1 MGVEVVCVENKLQLQ
16 AGICREST
24 SAFRSGEVEVVEIPS
39 MSSAPT
45 PGRLLFL
52 FLTAHGLAPTTG
64 AECPFDLGKAL
75 ADFYGGIS
83 PPGILIPGTRL
94 QSAITAA
101 STPELG
107 LRMHF
112 HRGLR
117 IWLVLSC
124 FGLAIRRLGSR
135 LFAPRRI
142 LVSAA
147 DGASFI
153 SGWQP
158 C

>member
-1 MGVEVVCVENKLQLQ
+1 
-16 AGICREST
+16 
-24 SAFRSGEVEVVEIPS
+24 

-52 FLTAHGLAPTTG
+52 LRTARGLAPTAG
-64 AECPFDLGKAL
+64 AEPPFDMGKVL
-75 ADFYGGIS
+75 ADIYGGIS

-112 HRGLR
+112 HRGLTT
-117 IWLVLSC
+117 WLVWSC
-124 FGLAIRRLGSR
+124 FGLTIRRVGSR

-142 LVSAA
+142 LFFRDRRRLRFDLRLATLLKV
-147 DGASFI
+147 
-153 SGWQP
+153 
-158 C
+158 